1 MKSLTTALGAMALA
15 MALTLGPAHAGGEDD
30 GSTLVLGAGYTDP
43 TDSDTDAAD
52 FRLDYRH
59 GEGLW
64 FVKPFVG
71 IQSTSEGSVWGGGGI
86 YIDIPI
92 HDRVFLTGSAAVGGY
107 SQGGGKDLGSV
118 IEFRTQGE
126 VTYRFDNGMRLGAA
140 FSHLSNAGIDDKNP
154 GLNFISAL
162 FVVPLST
169 VIPD

>member
-1 MKSLTTALGAMALA
+1 MKSLTTALGAVALA
-15 MALTLGPAHAGGEDD
+15 AALSVSPARAEGADD

-43 TDSDTDAAD
+43 IQSGADGAD

-71 IQSTSEGSVWGGGGI
+71 IQATSEGSVWGGGGV
-86 YIDIPI
+86 YIDVPVL
-92 HDRVFLTGSAAVGGY
+92 DRVYLTATAAVGGY

-118 IEFRTQGE
+118 LEFRTQGE

-140 FSHLSNAGIDDKNP
+140 FSHLSNAGIGSRNP
-154 GLNFISAL
+154 GINFVSAL
-162 FVVPLST
+162 FVVPIAT
-169 VIPD
+169 VIPE